1 MFAISISKRHFASLM
16 EEVALTWVLLAGLD
30 RFWDALI
37 SIRADIPEIEK
48 GKADINNLTLGNM
61 QPSQLH
67 VCVSKFWPS
76 TGRVDNVYGDSN
88 LICALVPES
97 QAVEEQAA
105 VTA

>member
-1 MFAISISKRHFASLM
+1 MGPIGAKKHMAPFLPSHS
-16 EEVALTWVLLAGLD
+16 VAGLD